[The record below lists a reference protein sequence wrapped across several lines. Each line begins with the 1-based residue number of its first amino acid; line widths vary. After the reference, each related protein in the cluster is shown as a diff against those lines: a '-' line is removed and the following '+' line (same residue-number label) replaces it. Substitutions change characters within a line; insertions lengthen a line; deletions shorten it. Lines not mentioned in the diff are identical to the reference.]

1 VDHALVPMPA
11 GDGLEAG
18 ALLTAHLRGW
28 LGAWPPHGAV
38 DIVGAPVR
46 DQPAWDGS
54 IAPLVGVGTPDQTLL
69 SVTPARAE
77 HVRRAA
83 GPLDEEG
90 VRKAIVKALGID
102 GYVLGRGVFRWTTA
116 VAPPDV
122 LPDAGEWLDPGDPR
136 VPPWLRPFNYGRV
149 LIAWDDDGTYGA
161 GVGIK
166 RHDAVGHELAVVTSE
181 HLRGRGIGRRLVAQA
196 ARRILADGK
205 LPTYLHGP
213 ANIASARVADAVGFA
228 DRGWSV
234 YGLFPAASV
243 T

>member
-1 VDHALVPMPA
+1 MTLGNRAD
-11 GDGLEAG
+11 GD

-28 LGAWPPHGAV
+28 LGAWPPQRAV
-38 DIVGAPVR
+38 DVVAAPVR
-46 DQPAWDGS
+46 DQPAWDRS
-54 IAPLVGVGTPDQTLL
+54 ITPLVGVGTPDRTLL

-90 VRKAIVKALGID
+90 VRKALVKALGVD
-102 GYVLGRGVFRWTTA
+102 GYVLGRGVFRWSTT
-116 VAPPDV
+116 VASADV
-122 LPDAGEWLDPGDPR
+122 LPDVGEWLDPSDPR
-136 VPPWLRPFNYGRV
+136 IPPWLRPFNYGQV

-166 RHDAVGHELAVVTSE
+166 RHDDVGHELAVVTTGR
-181 HLRGRGIGRRLVAQA
+181 LRGRGIGRKLVAQA
-196 ARRILADGK
+196 ARRVLAEGK
-205 LPTYLHGP
+205 LPTYLHDP
-213 ANIASARVADAVGFA
+213 NNVASARVADAVGFP

-234 YGLFPAASV
+234 YGLFPAASL

>member
-1 VDHALVPMPA
+1 MLLSMTR
-11 GDGLEAG
+11 GNG
-18 ALLTAHLRGW
+18 ADDDRLLTAHLRGW
-28 LGAWPPHGAV
+28 LGAWPPRRAV
-38 DIVGAPVR
+38 DVVAASVR
-46 DQPAWDGS
+46 DQPAWDS
-54 IAPLVGVGTPDQTLL
+54 RITPLVGVGTPDRTLL

-77 HVRRAA
+77 YVLRAA

-102 GYVLGRGVFRWTTA
+102 GYVLGRGVFRWSTSIA
-116 VAPPDV
+116 SEDV
-122 LPDAGEWLDPGDPR
+122 LPDVGEWVDPSDPR
-136 VPPWLRPFNYGRV
+136 VPPWLRPFNYPHV
-149 LIAWDDDGTYGA
+149 LIAWDDHGTYGA

-166 RHDAVGHELAVVTSE
+166 QHDEVGHEVAVVTTE
-181 HLRGRGIGRRLVAQA
+181 GLRRRGIGRRLVAQA
-196 ARRILADGK
+196 ARRILAEGK

-213 ANIASARVADAVGFA
+213 DNIASARVADAVGFP